1 MYEYFGGGET
11 RNEELEMADD
21 SICIYDG
28 VGVFGEFVYLSDDV
42 IKVFCARLFVRL
54 WICKYI
60 VI

>member
-1 MYEYFGGGET
+1 
-11 RNEELEMADD
+11 LEMADD
-21 SICIYDG
+21 SVCIYDG
-28 VGVFGEFVYLSDDV
+28 AGVFGEFVYLSDDV